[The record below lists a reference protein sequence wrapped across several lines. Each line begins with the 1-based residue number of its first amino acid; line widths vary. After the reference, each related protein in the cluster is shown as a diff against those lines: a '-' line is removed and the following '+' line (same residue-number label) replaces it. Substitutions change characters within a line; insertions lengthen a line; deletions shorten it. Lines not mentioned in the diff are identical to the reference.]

1 MSATDAIEERQEL
14 LVKQMT
20 WEADGVLS
28 LALAH
33 PDGKPLP
40 EWTPGAHVDLR
51 LRGSL
56 VRQYSLCGDPAD
68 ETRYRVAVLRDQ
80 AALGGS
86 EYIHEGLRPGHRLEV
101 VGPRNNFAFLPASRY
116 VFVAG
121 GIGITPILAMVRSA
135 EAQGAGWEL
144 WYGGRRRQSMA
155 FLDELAAYG
164 ARVHV
169 VPEDECGR
177 LDLAA
182 ALPAPADG
190 TLVYA
195 CGPEPLLAALEEHA
209 AAWPD
214 GILQL
219 ERFKAKKVEAG
230 PGGDQPVT
238 VECQRSGV
246 TVDVAGDCSILDA
259 LETAGVSVPSSCRDG
274 ICGSCET
281 RVLSGEPDHR
291 DSVLSAC
298 EQAKGASM
306 MLCVSRAR
314 SPHLVLDL

>member
-1 MSATDAIEERQEL
+1 MTQTQSDEERQEL

-28 LALAH
+28 LSLVH

-40 EWTPGAHVDLR
+40 EWTPGAHVDLT

-68 ETRYRVAVLRDQ
+68 ETRYRVAVLREQ

-86 EYIHEGLRPGHRLEV
+86 EYVHEGLRPGHRLHV
-101 VGPRNNFAFLPASRY
+101 VGPRNNFSFVPASRY

-121 GIGITPILAMVRSA
+121 GIGITPILAMVREA
-135 EAQGAGWEL
+135 EAQGVEWEL
-144 WYGGRRRQSMA
+144 WYGGRRKESMA

-169 VPEDECGR
+169 VPEDEYGR

-182 ALPAPADG
+182 ALPGPEAG
-190 TLVYA
+190 MLVYA
-195 CGPEPLLAALEEHA
+195 CGPEPLLAALEEHTSG
-209 AAWPD
+209 WPD

-219 ERFKAKKVEAG
+219 ERFKAKKIATG

-238 VECQRSGV
+238 VECRRSGRN
-246 TVDVAGDCSILDA
+246 VDVASDCSILDA
-259 LETAGVSVPSSCRDG
+259 LESAGISVPSSCRDG
-274 ICGSCET
+274 ICGTCET
-281 RVLSGEPDHR
+281 RVLDGTPDHR
-291 DSVLSAC
+291 DSLLSAS
-298 EQAKGASM
+298 EQATGASM
-306 MLCVSRAR
+306 MVCVSRAR
-314 SPHLVLDL
+314 SPRLVLDL